1 MNSLNFLK
9 KYFDI
14 SLPNQLLTSGSKKII
29 ETMVMQMKKAVE
41 HPIQIVEHII
51 DRVEDIRGDDYD
63 YMIDE
68 VKHELSQKRKIGK
81 KYSFVIGSRN
91 IDIYAIYPGKSF
103 TQKHYAYID
112 AAVKKMYVWLY
123 VASYYA
129 AASCSPH
136 LTIYWYLADAKKM
149 LPKHKDE
156 MIDRQHVNTG
166 FTRACPAHKNSI
178 YIFRK
183 EEWFKVFIHESF
195 HSLGLDFAGMPE
207 EQANQAIFSIFPVH
221 CDLRFSEAY
230 TEAWAEII
238 HVVFISVSQY
248 PCKYPEMNIDQL
260 SNTIQKKME
269 LERRWSIFQLA
280 KVLNH
285 NGFRYSH
292 LFSNGNTIKK
302 PSDWKEGSNV
312 FSYYVLKSIFIF
324 FYNDFMEWCGTI
336 AFKQTQENI
345 LRLVGFIRKNYRNP
359 EYMRIIGEF
368 ETRLDAVPD
377 DVVMKTLKMCIN
389 E

>member
-1 MNSLNFLK
+1 MNTLNFIN
-9 KYFDI
+9 KYFNI
-14 SLPNQLLTSGSKKII
+14 SLPNQLLSNGSKKII
-29 ETMVMQMKKAVE
+29 KNMVMQMKNAVE
-41 HPIQIVEHII
+41 KPIEILEHIL
-51 DRVEDIRGDDYD
+51 DPTEDIKGDDYD
-63 YMIDE
+63 YMVDE

-81 KYSFVIGSRN
+81 KYTFVIGSRN
-91 IDIYAIYPGKSF
+91 IVVYAIYPGEKF
-103 TQKHYAYID
+103 TQKHYSYID

-123 VASYYA
+123 IASYYA
-129 AASCSPH
+129 SASCSPN

-149 LPKHKDE
+149 LPKHRSE

-166 FTRACPAHKNSI
+166 FTRACPIHQNSI

-195 HSLGLDFAGMPE
+195 HSLGLDFASMPE
-207 EQANQAIFSIFPVH
+207 EPANKAIFSIFPVH

-238 HVVFISVSQY
+238 HVIFICVSEY
-248 PCKYPEMNIDQL
+248 PCKYPEINIDQL
-260 SNTIQKKME
+260 SKMIQKKME
-269 LERRWSIFQLA
+269 LERRWSMFQLT

-285 NGFRYSH
+285 NGFRYID
-292 LFSNGNTIKK
+292 LFSNRNTIKK

-324 FYNDFMEWCGTI
+324 FYNDFMEWSGTI
-336 AFKQTQENI
+336 AFKHTQENI
-345 LRLVGFIRKNYRNP
+345 LRFVEFIRKNCRNP
-359 EYMRIIGEF
+359 EYMRIIDEF
-368 ETRLDAVPD
+368 ESRLIRVPD
-377 DVVMKTLKMCIN
+377 DIAMKTLKMSIN